1 MDRLRRYLPPSPIH
15 GADVG
20 TMGLVTQ
27 HESANGRCLLC
38 GRKSENVTT
47 AELGNWIVQD
57 GGILVCSGCSSDSD
71 KAAAGP
77 EALQTGTSREVAG
90 QHRPASEMN
99 PGHTSPGR

>member
-77 EALQTGTSREVAG
+77 EAFSRPERVEKL
-90 QHRPASEMN
+90 PASTVQ
-99 PGHTSPGR
+99 PRR